1 MAYSIHEHVH
11 RFAVW
16 TAGTAARTK
25 GNRFKVKHAKEI
37 LEAAGFDARFLT
49 RNLPKAA
56 IMDQEHDQWRDSVIA
71 AAGQRGFNFTH
82 GIAAKLI
89 NVYLKTAFVSLKG
102 AKQDSVD
109 SLHPPFDSLLL
120 KGLKKADKS
129 QKREWTVLAKKG
141 WSKWDSSD
149 YQRAVELARQERAS
163 RPFWTIE
170 EHWRGYQ

>member
-1 MAYSIHEHVH
+1 MAYSIHEHTH

-37 LEAAGFDARFLT
+37 LEAAGFDARFLAK
-49 RNLPKAA
+49 NPPKPGVV
-56 IMDQEHDQWRDSVIA
+56 DQKHDKWREAVIA
-71 AAGQRGFNFTH
+71 AAGQHGFNFTH

-89 NVYLKTAFVSLKG
+89 NVYLKTAFVSLEG
-102 AKQDSVD
+102 AGRESVD

-129 QKREWTVLAKKG
+129 RKKDWAVLAKKG
-141 WSKWDSSD
+141 WSKWDSND
-149 YQRAVELARQERAS
+149 YQRAVELGRQERANQ
-163 RPFWTIE
+163 PFWTIE